1 MSCQE
6 LVSAAEKEGLCGKV
20 VNPVFLRFSIW
31 FFNAKNVELLANLLS
46 TKSAFPIRQLGKEKT
61 RRAIPPFPSFPSL
74 SFFSGIFRSLS
85 LAEYIVDFSPVA
97 NPDSFVLLCF
107 HEETSFFFPKG
118 SPGG

>member
-46 TKSAFPIRQLGKEKT
+46 TKSDFPIRQKGKNE
-61 RRAIPPFPSFPSL
+61 ASHPSFSLLSLSL

-97 NPDSFVLLCF
+97 NPDSFHLFCF
-107 HEETSFFFPKG
+107 HEETSFCPKG